1 MDIKTLIGLEVHAE
15 LATKSKMFCSCSTQF
30 GAEPNTQCC
39 PICTGMPGVLPVPN
53 KKAIEYAVRAG
64 LALNCTISEFSKM
77 DRKNYYYPD
86 LPKAY
91 QISQY
96 DLPLCVGGYIDIETD
111 NGLKRIN
118 IRRVHIEEDAG
129 KLLHEGWG
137 DSSLVDYNR
146 SGVPLIEIVTEPD
159 MNSAAEAGA
168 FLDKLKAILQYIEV
182 SDCKM
187 EEGSLRC
194 DVNINAVS
202 SDGSRATAITEMKN
216 LNSFKA
222 AIKAMEYE
230 EKRHRDAIVH
240 ETATVHETR
249 RWDEAN
255 NETVP
260 MRSKEEAH
268 DYRYFPEPDLVP
280 IVLSGEYVEE
290 IRKGLPELPD
300 EKYRRF
306 IAQYGLP
313 EYDAMVLTS
322 SKDLANYFE
331 ECAAIYK
338 DAKAVSNWLMGD
350 VLRVLNEKSLSPSD
364 IPFPPAYLAQLLEYI
379 DEGTIS
385 TTIAKKVFDEMFAT
399 GKAPGVIIEEQGLV
413 QISDENALLKVVK
426 QVIEENEQSTADY
439 KAGKKKAM
447 GYLVG
452 QAMKLTK
459 GKANPQ
465 LLNKLLEEE
474 LNK

>member
-313 EYDAMVLTS
+313 EYDSMVLTS

-364 IPFPPAYLAQLLEYI
+364 ILFPPAYLAQLLEYI